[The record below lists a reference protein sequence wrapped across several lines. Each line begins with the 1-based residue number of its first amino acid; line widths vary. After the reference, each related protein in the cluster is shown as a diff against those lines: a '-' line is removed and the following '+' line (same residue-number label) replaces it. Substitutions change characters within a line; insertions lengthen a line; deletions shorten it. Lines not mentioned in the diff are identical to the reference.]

1 MDDTEINLEL
11 DIEDGEETPEK
22 KPESIEARKARLE
35 RQLSQINKKL
45 GNSVEKKAVEPV
57 EKKAVEPVEKKE
69 GLDRID
75 KAILRAEKITDA
87 DEIALAQDIK
97 RETGKDIEDV
107 LESRYFKAELKAMR
121 EEKNV
126 QDAIP
131 SNSKRSMNSNRNTV
145 EYWIAKGEM
154 PPASET
160 QLRRD
165 YVNAKVSKA
174 KSTNMF
180 SDNPIA

>member
-1 MDDTEINLEL
+1 MENEEINLEL
-11 DIEDGEETPEK
+11 DIDEGEEHQEETQEK
-22 KPESIEARKARLE
+22 KQPETIEARKARLE

-45 GNSVEKKAVEPV
+45 GNSPKEKAVEPS
-57 EKKAVEPVEKKE
+57 EKKE

-75 KAILRAEKITDA
+75 KAILRAEKITDS

-121 EEKNV
+121 EEKNA

-131 SNSKRSMNSNRNTV
+131 SNSKRSMNSNRDSV

-160 QLRRD
+160 KLRQA
-165 YVNAKVSKA
+165 YVNAKISKS
-174 KSTNMF
+174 KTSNMF

>member
-1 MDDTEINLEL
+1 MENEEINLEL
-11 DIEDGEETPEK
+11 DIEDGENQEETQEK

-45 GNSVEKKAVEPV
+45 GNIPEKKVVEPV
-57 EKKAVEPVEKKE
+57 SEKKE

-121 EEKNV
+121 EEKTA

-131 SNSKRSMNSNRNTV
+131 SNSKRSMNSNRNSV

-160 QLRRD
+160 KLRQD
-165 YVNAKVSKA
+165 YVNAKISKS
-174 KSTNMF
+174 KMTNMF

>member
-1 MDDTEINLEL
+1 MENEEINLEL
-11 DIEDGEETPEK
+11 DIEEGEETHEETQEK

-45 GNSVEKKAVEPV
+45 GNSVEKKAVD
-57 EKKAVEPVEKKE
+57 PVEKKE

-97 RETGKDIEDV
+97 RETRKDIEDV

-121 EEKNV
+121 EEKNA

-160 QLRRD
+160 KLRQD
-165 YVNAKVSKA
+165 YVNAKISKS
-174 KSTNMF
+174 KMTNMF